1 MSTTKGG
8 RRHHVN
14 GRTNGK
20 TAAAP
25 VATLDPEPVVLPA
38 PAATGEAETPAA
50 PAEAVRE
57 TTSGVT
63 TVAEG
68 PAPTAAPGA
77 TATPTTVATGELPDG
92 TTGEG
97 TTEGEGTGTPP
108 EEKTPG
114 TRAPQSE
121 RIRRYLVKS
130 DDQLYGLSTA
140 PEPTASLLAAYHI
153 TPERLASVGGLYDA
167 SQLSVSDRRV
177 AMVREALA
185 VRDLQRAFLLA
196 DAGYSAF
203 RQVMRTI
210 YPDPIRDLDA
220 HRALGLDLPT
230 PKTIT
235 LFVDMGRESLR
246 AAQGEP
252 YATQLAAVGFD
263 AEGIAGALALFDA
276 VDALYQARLA
286 AGHAAVEATKARNAA
301 VESLRVAMRQLQAEV
316 KAMLRAHPEASA
328 PSGF

>member
-38 PAATGEAETPAA
+38 PATAGEAGTPAA
-50 PAEAVRE
+50 PAEVVTGA
-57 TTSGVT
+57 TTGVT
-63 TVAEG
+63 AVVE
-68 PAPTAAPGA
+68 TAAPSAAPAA
-77 TATPTTVATGELPDG
+77 TTPAVATGELPDG
-92 TTGEG
+92 TTGDG
-97 TTEGEGTGTPP
+97 STEGEGTGTPP
-108 EEKTPG
+108 EEKVPL

-121 RIRRYLVKS
+121 RIRRFLAKS

-140 PEPTASLLAAYHI
+140 PEPVASLLAAYHI
-153 TPERLASVGGLYDA
+153 TPERLASVFGLYDA

-185 VRDLQRAFLLA
+185 VRDVQRAYLLA
-196 DAGYSAF
+196 VSSYGAF

-235 LFVDMGRESLR
+235 LFVDMGRESLQ
-246 AAQGEP
+246 AAQREP

-276 VDALYQARLA
+276 LDTLYQARLA
-286 AGHAAVEATKARNAA
+286 AGHAATEATRARNAA
-301 VESLRVAMRQLQAEV
+301 VESLRIAMRQLQAEV
-316 KAMLRAHPEASA
+316 KAMLRAHPEVSA

>member
-14 GRTNGK
+14 GRSNGK

-25 VATLDPEPVVLPA
+25 VATLEPEPVVLPA
-38 PAATGEAETPAA
+38 PAATGDGAAPVAPAAVTAGVTTGVTAGVETEAPSAA
-50 PAEAVRE
+50 PAG
-57 TTSGVT
+57 TT
-63 TVAEG
+63 
-68 PAPTAAPGA
+68 TA
-77 TATPTTVATGELPDG
+77 VATGELAEG

-97 TTEGEGTGTPP
+97 STEGEGTGTPP
-108 EEKTPG
+108 EEKVRS

-121 RIRRYLVKS
+121 RIRRFLAKS

-140 PEPTASLLAAYHI
+140 PEPTASLLAACRI
-153 TPERLASVGGLYDA
+153 TQDRLASVFGLYDA
-167 SQLSVSDRRV
+167 AQLAVADRRE
-177 AMVREALA
+177 AMVREATA
-185 VRDLQRAFLLA
+185 VRDVQRAYLLA
-196 DAGYSAF
+196 DAGHGAF
-203 RQVMRTI
+203 RQVVRTL

-235 LFVDMGRESLR
+235 LFVDMGRESVG
-246 AAQGEP
+246 AAQREP

-263 AEGIAGALALFDA
+263 DEGIAGVMALFDA
-276 VDALYQARLA
+276 LDALYQARLA
-286 AGHAAVEATKARNAA
+286 AGHAATEATRTRNAA
-301 VESLRVAMRQLQAEV
+301 VETLRTAMRQLRAEV